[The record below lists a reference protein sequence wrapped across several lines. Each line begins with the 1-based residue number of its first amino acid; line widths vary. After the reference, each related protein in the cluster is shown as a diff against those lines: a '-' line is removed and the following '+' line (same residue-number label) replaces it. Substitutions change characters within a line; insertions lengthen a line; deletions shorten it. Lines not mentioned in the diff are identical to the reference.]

1 MQRPKQHFSRFRAG
15 SGAPDAPE
23 APKVPWHV
31 QYRKYLVIGA
41 IITVML
47 LALVAAAALYGGD
60 LSMKGDAGFEI
71 SFGKK
76 PAATETLAADQTEAE
91 PKP

>member
-1 MQRPKQHFSRFRAG
+1 
-15 SGAPDAPE
+15 
-23 APKVPWHV
+23 
-31 QYRKYLVIGA
+31 
-41 IITVML
+41 ML